1 LDSRT
6 TPAPRRGMAADEL
19 RRHNLATV
27 LERVHLSGPLSR
39 SDLTVTTGLN
49 RSTIADLVGELS
61 SLGLVEEHPA
71 VRSAGPGRPS
81 PLVGARPESAA
92 VLALELSVD
101 SIAVATAGLGG
112 HLYNKL
118 RVARPRE
125 RFSPRETVQDLAKL
139 AEPLLAS
146 LPSGHNLAGV
156 GAAVAGVVRRS
167 DGFVHLAPNLGWHNV
182 PLGSMLGSELGVSE
196 RVSVANEADL
206 GALAEHRRGVGVGV
220 GHLIYLSG
228 EVGIGAGIIYDGKPM
243 LGCAGY
249 AGEVGHT
256 LINPAGRRC
265 RCGAT
270 GCWETE
276 AGEMALARAARL
288 PSSITG
294 LDVVRTV
301 RDRAETGDQRTLSG
315 IAEIGRWLGLGI
327 GSLINTFNPELIV
340 LGGIYHALFPYVRP
354 SVLEGA
360 AMVRLDAPAEM
371 VEVIRSGLG
380 RDAPLIGAAEL
391 ALSAVVTD
399 PASAAG
405 HSVLAAPTVGGGG

>member
-1 LDSRT
+1 
-6 TPAPRRGMAADEL
+6 M
-19 RRHNLATV
+19 
-27 LERVHLSGPLSR
+27 
-39 SDLTVTTGLN
+39 
-49 RSTIADLVGELS
+49 
-61 SLGLVEEHPA
+61 
-71 VRSAGPGRPS
+71 
-81 PLVGARPESAA
+81 
-92 VLALELSVD
+92 
-101 SIAVATAGLGG
+101 
-112 HLYNKL
+112 
-118 RVARPRE
+118 ARPRE
-125 RFSPRETVQDLAKL
+125 RFSPAETVQDLAKL

-146 LPSGHNLAGV
+146 LPSDHNLRGV

-182 PLGSMLGSELGVSE
+182 PLGSMLASELGVSE
-196 RVSVANEADL
+196 QVTVANEADL

-243 LGCAGY
+243 LGSAGY

-276 AGEMALARAARL
+276 AGEKALARAARL
-288 PSSITG
+288 PASITG

-301 RDRAETGDQRTLSG
+301 CDRAEAGDQRTLTG

-327 GSLINTFNPELIV
+327 GNLINAFNPELIV
-340 LGGIYHALFPYVRP
+340 LGGVYHALYPYMRR

-360 AMVRLDAPAEM
+360 ARVRLDAPAEM
-371 VEVIRSGLG
+371 VEVTRSGLG
-380 RDAPLIGAAEL
+380 PDAPLIGAAEL

-405 HSVLAAPTVGGGG
+405 HSVLSASGGGG

>member
-1 LDSRT
+1 
-6 TPAPRRGMAADEL
+6 M
-19 RRHNLATV
+19 
-27 LERVHLSGPLSR
+27 
-39 SDLTVTTGLN
+39 
-49 RSTIADLVGELS
+49 
-61 SLGLVEEHPA
+61 
-71 VRSAGPGRPS
+71 
-81 PLVGARPESAA
+81 
-92 VLALELSVD
+92 
-101 SIAVATAGLGG
+101 
-112 HLYNKL
+112 
-118 RVARPRE
+118 
-125 RFSPRETVQDLAKL
+125 
-139 AEPLLAS
+139 
-146 LPSGHNLAGV
+146 
-156 GAAVAGVVRRS
+156 
-167 DGFVHLAPNLGWHNV
+167 
-182 PLGSMLGSELGVSE
+182 
-196 RVSVANEADL
+196 
-206 GALAEHRRGVGVGV
+206 

-243 LGCAGY
+243 LGSAGY

-276 AGEMALARAARL
+276 AGEMALARAAGL
-288 PSSITG
+288 PASITG

-301 RDRAETGDQRTLSG
+301 RDRADAGDQRTLAG

-340 LGGIYHALFPYVRP
+340 LGGIYHALFPYVRS

-371 VEVIRSGLG
+371 VEVTRSGLG
-380 RDAPLIGAAEL
+380 PDAPLIGAAEL

-405 HSVLAAPTVGGGG
+405 HSVLAAPTVGGGGLSVPSAGRLGVGQDPLHHLEVGDGVGGWGRHRSPLPEGAGNASACTSYWSAAATSWTVMSGATGGSPPEATRIR

>member
-1 LDSRT
+1 MSCGDT
-6 TPAPRRGMAADEL
+6 TWPPSWR
-19 RRHNLATV
+19 
-27 LERVHLSGPLSR
+27 RVHLSGPLSR

-49 RSTIADLVGELS
+49 RSTIGDLVAELS

-71 VRSAGPGRPS
+71 ATTAGPGRPS

-112 HLYNKL
+112 HIYNKL

-125 RFSPRETVQDLAKL
+125 RFSPAETVQDLAKL

-146 LPSGHNLAGV
+146 LPSGHKLRRDRRRRRGCGPAIRWIRPSRAQPGLAQR
-156 GAAVAGVVRRS
+156 ASRDRCS
-167 DGFVHLAPNLGWHNV
+167 P
-182 PLGSMLGSELGVSE
+182 SELGVSDQ
-196 RVSVANEADL
+196 VTVANEADL
-206 GALAEHRRGVGVGV
+206 GALAEHRRGAGIGV

-243 LGCAGY
+243 LGSAGY

-276 AGEMALARAARL
+276 AGELALARAARI
-288 PSSITG
+288 PPAITG
-294 LDVVRTV
+294 IDVVRTV
-301 RDRAETGDQRTLSG
+301 CDRAEAGRPADACRDWLRSDAGSG
-315 IAEIGRWLGLGI
+315 
-327 GSLINTFNPELIV
+327 
-340 LGGIYHALFPYVRP
+340 
-354 SVLEGA
+354 
-360 AMVRLDAPAEM
+360 
-371 VEVIRSGLG
+371 
-380 RDAPLIGAAEL
+380 
-391 ALSAVVTD
+391 
-399 PASAAG
+399 
-405 HSVLAAPTVGGGG
+405 

>member
-1 LDSRT
+1 
-6 TPAPRRGMAADEL
+6 MASDEL

-39 SDLTVTTGLN
+39 SELTVTAGLN
-49 RSTIADLVGELS
+49 RSTIADLVAELAA
-61 SLGLVEEHPA
+61 LGLVEELPA
-71 VRSAGPGRPS
+71 ATSTGPGRPS

-112 HLYNKL
+112 HVFNKL
-118 RVARPRE
+118 RVSRPRE
-125 RFSPRETVQDLAKL
+125 RFSPAETVQDLAKL

-146 LPSGHNLAGV
+146 LPSGHNFTGI

-167 DGFVHLAPNLGWHNV
+167 DGFVHIAPNLGWRNV
-182 PLGSMLGSELGVSE
+182 PLGSMLAAELGVPV
-196 RVSVANEADL
+196 RVTVANEADL
-206 GALAEHRRGVGVGV
+206 GALAEHRRGAGIGV

-228 EVGIGAGIIYDGKPM
+228 EVGIGAGIISDGKPM
-243 LGCAGY
+243 LGSAGY

-276 AGEMALARAARL
+276 AGELALARAARIP
-288 PSSITG
+288 PSISG
-294 LDVVRTV
+294 MEVVRTV
-301 RDRAETGDQRTLSG
+301 CYRADSGDQRTLAG
-315 IAEIGRWLGLGI
+315 LAEIGRWLGLGI
-327 GSLINTFNPELIV
+327 GSLMNAFNPELIV
-340 LGGIYHALFPYVRP
+340 LGGNYHALFPYVRQ
-354 SVLEGA
+354 SVIEGA
-360 AMVRLDAPAEM
+360 AQVGLEAPAEM

-380 RDAPLIGAAEL
+380 ADAPLIGAAEL
-391 ALSAVVTD
+391 ALSAVVSD
-399 PASAAG
+399 PT
-405 HSVLAAPTVGGGG
+405 SVARSILIAPKVGGRA